1 MQTTKKERK
10 EKENTEF
17 LNSHL
22 KKEVLPLFLV
32 TRRKGQIKEMNGRDA
47 LFLNRQ
53 PFNREPNQASKSR

>member
-1 MQTTKKERK
+1 MQTTKKK
-10 EKENTEF
+10 EKKKKTEF

>member
-1 MQTTKKERK
+1 MQTTKKK
-10 EKENTEF
+10 EKKKKTEF

-22 KKEVLPLFLV
+22 KKEVLFLV